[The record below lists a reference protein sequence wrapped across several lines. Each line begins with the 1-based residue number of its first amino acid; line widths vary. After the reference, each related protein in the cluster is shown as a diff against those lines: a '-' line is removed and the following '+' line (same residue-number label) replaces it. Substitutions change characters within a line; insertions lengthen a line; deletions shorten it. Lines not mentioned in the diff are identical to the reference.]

1 MRGSDAR
8 KMVSENVSAEHRF
21 VRWWRK
27 ENDFLDYELIDRFL
41 ENVPSYEEVGGVELL
56 TMEQMINEVKRIGG
70 SRVRIMH
77 GEGGDR
83 VEWHHGSK
91 GSERDEVCALTPEA
105 LLTIYDV
112 ETRGNPVD

>member
-1 MRGSDAR
+1 MRGSDAK
-8 KMVSENVSAEHRF
+8 KMVSENVSEEHRF

-70 SRVRIMH
+70 SRVRIMRD
-77 GEGGDR
+77 EGGGR
-83 VEWHHGSK
+83 VEWRHSGK
-91 GSERDEVCALTPEA
+91 EGERSEVCVLTPET